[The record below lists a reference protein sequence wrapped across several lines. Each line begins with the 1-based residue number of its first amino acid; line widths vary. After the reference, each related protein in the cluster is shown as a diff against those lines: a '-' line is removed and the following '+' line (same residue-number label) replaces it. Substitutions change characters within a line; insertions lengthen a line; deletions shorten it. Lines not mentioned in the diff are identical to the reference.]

1 MQLPSSTVLGAFGV
15 GGDPTPLSGG
25 EGVSFQAGDVVLK
38 RVHDTAEAEWTQ
50 DLLSRVHQVGFRV
63 PAPVASADGHWVQQ
77 GWSAS
82 RFVSGLRPAAPAWRY
97 IAEIGLRFGD
107 AAEHARGE
115 DHGVLSRRSHRWAV
129 ADRVAWEEATVEVVP
144 DARDIMA
151 RISDW
156 FGARSGESYFVHG
169 DLSGNVFLD
178 PADVPVVLDVSP
190 YLRPRR
196 WAAAIVI
203 ADAVLWNGAD
213 VGLATSFACDSDGLD
228 LLGRA
233 LIFRLVAEQLAEN
246 PRHDALLEPYRRVLS
261 ALA

>member
-1 MQLPSSTVLGAFGV
+1 
-15 GGDPTPLSGG
+15 
-25 EGVSFQAGDVVLK
+25 
-38 RVHDTAEAEWTQ
+38 
-50 DLLSRVHQVGFRV
+50 
-63 PAPVASADGHWVQQ
+63 VQQ

-82 RFVSGLRPAAPAWRY
+82 QFVSGLRPAAPAWLD
-97 IAEIGLRFGD
+97 IAEVGLRFGD

-115 DHGVLSRRSHRWAV
+115 DHGVLARRTHRWAV
-129 ADRVAWEEATVEVVP
+129 ADRVAWEEATVEVAP
-144 DARDIMA
+144 EARDVMV

-156 FGARSGESYFVHG
+156 LEGRSGESYFVHG

-178 PADVPVVLDVSP
+178 PVDAPVILDVSP

-196 WAAAIVI
+196 WAAAIVV

-213 VGLATSFACDSDGLD
+213 VVLARSFASETDGLD

-233 LIFRLVAEQLAEN
+233 LIFRLVAEQLADN

-261 ALA
+261 ALS